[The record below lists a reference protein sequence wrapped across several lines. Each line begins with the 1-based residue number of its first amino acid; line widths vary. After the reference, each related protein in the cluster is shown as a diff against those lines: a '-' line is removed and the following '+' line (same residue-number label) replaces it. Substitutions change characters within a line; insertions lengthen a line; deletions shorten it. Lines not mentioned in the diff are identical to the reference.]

1 MLPREAFHVTDVLVV
16 VPWTVA
22 ANWSVPPVMDEVEA
36 GEIVTEATEE
46 LEGEVA
52 GAGEEA
58 PELEEGAGVEG
69 PSHGAPAFPLRV
81 HDDAVL
87 KKAIDLLRSQPA
99 AVGKAA

>member
-1 MLPREAFHVTDVLVV
+1 MTDVLVV

-52 GAGEEA
+52 GAGEADFEA
-58 PELEEGAGVEG
+58 TPMQPDAKRAVARRAGKNAKSERRYACEKNIWVRI
-69 PSHGAPAFPLRV
+69 SLF
-81 HDDAVL
+81 
-87 KKAIDLLRSQPA
+87 LLS
-99 AVGKAA
+99 

>member
-52 GAGEEA
+52 GDGEEDFEA
-58 PELEEGAGVEG
+58 TPMQPDAKRAVARRAGKNAKSERRYACEKNIWVRI
-69 PSHGAPAFPLRV
+69 SLF
-81 HDDAVL
+81 
-87 KKAIDLLRSQPA
+87 LLS
-99 AVGKAA
+99 